1 MLWTVV
7 LEKTLESPLDCEET
21 EPVHPK
27 GDQFWILIGRT
38 DAEAEIPILGHL
50 MWRADSFEKTLMLGK
65 IEGRRRRGR
74 QRVRWLDGIID
85 SMDMSLCKLWD
96 LVMDREAWHA
106 ADHGIAKSWTGL
118 RDWSELNEDNG
129 DLLQKIHAGTCT
141 ECPWPCNRP
150 PPTHASPV
158 NSWTLMSKSS
168 PISCGVTAPFS
179 WVLVH
184 TRFCLCPPRL
194 YFLSALQDS
203 ISSVLCKFLQLYV
216 GLMVTFSKRAYTIP
230 RSIAPRTP
238 APRASHC
245 ILVPS
250 EETLKHSSGS
260 VYAGFLGP
268 GAHKLCLSPLSIF
281 GEDMSL

>member
-1 MLWTVV
+1 MTLTPKQATVNPY
-7 LEKTLESPLDCEET
+7 LCQRLPNTHTGKP
-21 EPVHPK
+21 
-27 GDQFWILIGRT
+27 
-38 DAEAEIPILGHL
+38 
-50 MWRADSFEKTLMLGK
+50 DS
-65 IEGRRRRGR
+65 
-74 QRVRWLDGIID
+74 V
-85 SMDMSLCKLWD
+85 
-96 LVMDREAWHA
+96 
-106 ADHGIAKSWTGL
+106 
-118 RDWSELNEDNG
+118 
-129 DLLQKIHAGTCT
+129 
-141 ECPWPCNRP
+141 
-150 PPTHASPV
+150 
-158 NSWTLMSKSS
+158 
-168 PISCGVTAPFS
+168 SCGVTAPFS

-184 TRFCLCPPRL
+184 TRFCLCPLRL

-230 RSIAPRTP
+230 RSIAPRAP

-268 GAHKLCLSPLSIF
+268 GAHKLWLSPLSIF